1 MPLTAGAAGA
11 IYGNP
16 GPRSLESDLAS
27 DPDRYGWAHSVSKR
41 RVFHPNFGMRL
52 LRGWLAAEG
61 SRPVGSLAFR
71 DRRSAR
77 LADRPSQAAFCRP
90 GNRSREPRAKT
101 CVAVEMKLLREQ
113 NVMATQRS
121 TNAKR

>member
-1 MPLTAGAAGA
+1 MACCGGRRHRPAAWRA
-11 IYGNP
+11 
-16 GPRSLESDLAS
+16 AS
-27 DPDRYGWAHSVSKR
+27 SP
-41 RVFHPNFGMRL
+41 
-52 LRGWLAAEG
+52 
-61 SRPVGSLAFR
+61 
-71 DRRSAR
+71 AR

-90 GNRSREPRAKT
+90 GNRSLREPRAKT